1 MRYSQKMK
9 ILTGNSNKQLSNKIS
24 KNLKN
29 KLVNTSIRKFAD
41 GEIYIEINEN
51 IRGNSIFIIQSVSSP
66 ANDNL
71 MELLL
76 CIDALKRSSA
86 KNITAVIP
94 YFGYARQD
102 RKVVPRTSISAKL
115 VSNLITKAGADR
127 VVTVDLHAGQIQG
140 FFDIPVDNLF
150 ATPIFARHVKKKI
163 KSKNLICVAPDV
175 GGTERARALGKI
187 LNVGL
192 AIVDKRRPKPG
203 QSQVMNIIG
212 DVKGKTCI
220 LVDDIIDSG
229 GTIVNAAK
237 ALKDRGAKE
246 VYVYITH
253 GVLSGEAVNKIKK
266 SVIKNLVIT
275 DTIDNMNRVKGA
287 KNIEV
292 LSISSLM
299 GEAIKRISNSTS
311 VSDLFK

>member
-1 MRYSQKMK
+1 MK
-9 ILTGNSNKQLSNKIS
+9 ILTGNSNKQLSTKIS

-115 VSNLITKAGADR
+115 VSNLITNAGADR

-150 ATPIFARHVKKKI
+150 ATPIFAKHIKRKI
-163 KSKNLICVAPDV
+163 KSNNIICVAPDV
-175 GGTERARALGKI
+175 GGVERARALGKK
-187 LNVGL
+187 LDVGL
-192 AIVDKRRPKPG
+192 AIVDKRRPSPG
-203 QSQVMNIIG
+203 KSQVMNVIG
-212 DVKGKTCI
+212 NVKNKVCI
-220 LVDDIIDSG
+220 LTDDIIDSG
-229 GTIVNAAK
+229 GTIVNAAD
-237 ALKDRGAKE
+237 ALLKRGAKE
-246 VYVYITH
+246 VHVYATH
-253 GVLSGEAVNKIKK
+253 GVFSGDAVKKIKNSK
-266 SVIKNLVIT
+266 IKNLVIT
-275 DTIDNMNRVKGA
+275 DSIDSSDKLKKAR
-287 KNIEV
+287 NIEV
-292 LSISSLM
+292 LSISILLA
-299 GEAIKRISNSTS
+299 EAIKRISNSTS

>member
-1 MRYSQKMK
+1 MK
-9 ILTGNSNKQLSNKIS
+9 ILTGNSNKQLSTKIS

-115 VSNLITKAGADR
+115 VSNLITNAGANR

-150 ATPIFARHVKKKI
+150 ATPIFAKHIKRKI
-163 KSKNLICVAPDV
+163 KNKNIICVAPDV
-175 GGTERARALGKI
+175 GGVERARALGKK
-187 LNVGL
+187 LDVGL
-192 AIVDKRRPKPG
+192 AIVDKRRPSPG
-203 QSQVMNIIG
+203 KSQVMNVIG
-212 DVKGKTCI
+212 NVKNKVCI
-220 LVDDIIDSG
+220 LTDDIIDSG
-229 GTIVNAAK
+229 GTIVNAAD
-237 ALKDRGAKE
+237 ALMKRGAKE
-246 VYVYITH
+246 VHVYATH
-253 GVLSGEAVNKIKK
+253 GVFSGEAVKKIKNSK
-266 SVIKNLVIT
+266 IKNLVIT
-275 DTIDNMNRVKGA
+275 DSIDISDKLKKVG
-287 KNIEV
+287 NIEV
-292 LSISSLM
+292 LSISILLA
-299 GEAIKRISNSTS
+299 EAIKRISNSTS